1 MWWRRRRRGCAAVRL
16 PARRLAIAEHLRRTA
31 VPDAPTILSK
41 KVFNAVEQ
49 LTEGL
54 DRGFYGTRHE
64 KNLVEKI
71 GHGAAK
77 ALDVALLF
85 LTHRG
90 SNKFTF
96 TVLSP
101 LHGGVNARPALKG
114 MVPQPAPLLFR
125 TR

>member
-85 LTHRG
+85 
-90 SNKFTF
+90 
-96 TVLSP
+96 
-101 LHGGVNARPALKG
+101 
-114 MVPQPAPLLFR
+114 
-125 TR
+125 

>member
-96 TVLSP
+96 TVEDP
-101 LHGGVNARPALKG
+101 RPVAFAAQCR
-114 MVPQPAPLLFR
+114 P
-125 TR
+125 T

>member
-1 MWWRRRRRGCAAVRL
+1 MRL

-85 LTHRG
+85 LTH
-90 SNKFTF
+90 SKFTFTFNKFTF
-96 TVLSP
+96 TVEVP
-101 LHGGVNARPALKG
+101 RPGAFAAQCR
-114 MVPQPAPLLFR
+114 P
-125 TR
+125 T

>member
-71 GHGAAK
+71 GQWCREGARCGAS
-77 ALDVALLF
+77 LF
-85 LTHRG
+85 DSQRLQQIHIH
-90 SNKFTF
+90 S
-96 TVLSP
+96 
-101 LHGGVNARPALKG
+101 
-114 MVPQPAPLLFR
+114 
-125 TR
+125 